1 MSETSTPPA
10 LKNVDLDLN
19 GGTVRVCWFP
29 GASREAVLAAVRA
42 AARLK
47 ADAAFHV
54 ETADGAALAFDDSVP
69 DGTRLRLVVEGGAP
83 AQAAPPA
90 PAAPPVRQPVQ
101 GPRPYPIIG
110 NLPELHHA
118 DGLVAA
124 VEALHAKHGE
134 FFAFQ
139 VGGNRG
145 YFCSDADIVAEMCA
159 APDVFAK
166 LVDGRGGIGNLAD
179 KSVGSTLFTASD
191 NDPLWH
197 QAHRIL
203 APAFGATALKNYY
216 GRIVEVADDLL
227 DHLDR
232 RAPGESFLATE
243 LMTRMTFEAISYAAF
258 NRRYGA
264 IDSPDLPPFVEAMN
278 VVLADA
284 MAEPKRLLPEVF
296 YHQARK
302 ARAAADKIMLGEVE
316 TIVAERRAAMA
327 AGQAVPTD
335 LLQVMLTTPDRVT
348 GQKLP
353 DDNIRG
359 QLIVLL
365 IAGHETTSGMLAYAL
380 YHLWKSPEA
389 METLIAEVDQ
399 VLGRDFSYKPTYE
412 DVGKLVYTQ
421 RVLKE
426 ALRLCPPVPMFP
438 RAITRDTVVGNGR
451 YDVKAGERIFVS
463 LLAMQKNPRFWGED
477 AQVFRPDRF
486 GPEEEER
493 RHPHAYH
500 PFGMGARSCI
510 GFQFALIEA
519 KMVLARFAQRFT
531 ARPKDPH
538 YVLRHKQA
546 LTVKPDHL
554 EMVLERRPEVK
565 GRFPVRAEPAK
576 AQAVPTAE
584 VSQAGGRR
592 MSVLYGSNMG
602 GCRDIALS
610 LAQQAGARGF
620 SATVAELDEQAGRP
634 WLTDG
639 PVLIVT
645 STYNGTPPDN
655 AARFAKWLETAPA
668 GACAGVR
675 YAVLGCGNT
684 QWHLTFQKFPKTV
697 AAGLASLGGAAL
709 IEPGMADAAGDYEAV
724 VESWTTALWTAL
736 ETAFGGADGGGTTG
750 PGATDTA
757 AAPDAPAVKV
767 EVVNFA
773 GNATGTAPRSGTRL
787 DQGAFIARVRV
798 NRELQGPG
806 AVCSTRHIEIPLPAG
821 TSYAAGDHLAVFPV
835 NPPALVAAAAA
846 RCGLTPETCVLLTA
860 LHPQAAGEAGLPF
873 GMPVS
878 VAELLSAHVDLAG
891 PVTRRDLRAW
901 AEAAQCPPDRARIAG
916 WLSDFPA
923 AVAEVKPRMEDLL
936 AQVPSVKLDLATLL
950 TIRPALKPRY
960 YSISSSPLMSPQACT
975 ITVGVHQ
982 FDTADGVRHDGLCS
996 PYLAACA
1003 EDAALRVLVKDTGS
1017 AFHLPADPSVPLV
1030 LIGPGTGLAPLR
1042 GFIQERHAQRMQ
1054 GLAVGPV
1061 LLFFGCRDES
1071 DYLYREELE
1080 TYRDEGTLSLLA
1092 VGFSRHAGTPRTYV
1106 QDLLRVH
1113 GEEVRRQVAAGA
1125 SVLVCGNARTMA
1137 PDVRATFAELLGGP
1151 VLADLEAGG
1160 RYLQDVWAS
1169 A

>member
-10 LKNVDLDLN
+10 LKNVDLDMAA
-19 GGTVRVCWFP
+19 GTVRVCWFP

-42 AARLK
+42 AAGLE

-54 ETADGAALAFDDSVP
+54 ETADGTVVAFDDSVP
-69 DGTRLRLVVEGGAP
+69 DGMRLRLVVESGA
-83 AQAAPPA
+83 PA
-90 PAAPPVRQPVQ
+90 PAAPAVRQAVQ

-110 NLPELHHA
+110 NLPDLHHA

-124 VEALHAKHGE
+124 VDALHAKHGE

-139 VGGNRG
+139 VAGKRA
-145 YFCSDADIVAEMCA
+145 YFCADADIVAEMCA

-166 LVDGRGGIGNLAD
+166 LVEGRGGLRNLAD
-179 KSVGSTLFTASD
+179 KSVGSALFTASD

-232 RAPGESFLATE
+232 LAPGESFLATE

-264 IDSPDLPPFVEAMN
+264 VDSPGLPPFVEAMN
-278 VVLADA
+278 VVLTDA

-302 ARAAADKIMLGEVE
+302 ARAAADRIMLEEVE

-327 AGQAVPTD
+327 AGEAVPTD

-380 YHLWKSPEA
+380 YHLWKYPET

-412 DVGKLVYTQ
+412 DVGRLVYTQ

-438 RAITRDTVVGNGR
+438 RAITRDAVVGNGR
-451 YDVKAGERIFVS
+451 YEVKAGERIFVS
-463 LLAMQKNPRFWGED
+463 LSAMQKNPRFWGED

-493 RHPHAYH
+493 HHPHAYH

-519 KMVLARFAQRFT
+519 KMVLARFIQRFT
-531 ARPKDPH
+531 AHPKDPH

-546 LTVKPDHL
+546 LTVKPAHL
-554 EMVLERRPEVK
+554 EMLLERRPEVK
-565 GRFPVRAEPAK
+565 GRFPIRPEPPK
-576 AQAVPTAE
+576 AQAAPAAE
-584 VSQAGGRR
+584 AAQAGGRR

-602 GCRDIALS
+602 GCRDVALA

-620 SATVAELDEQAGRP
+620 SATVAELDEQAGQP

-655 AARFAKWLETAPA
+655 AARFAKWLEAAPA
-668 GACAGVR
+668 GACAGLR

-684 QWHLTFQKFPKTV
+684 QWHQTFQKFPKTV
-697 AAGLASLGGAAL
+697 AARLSELGGTAL
-709 IEPGMADAAGDYEAV
+709 LEAGTADAAGDYEAAV
-724 VESWTTALWTAL
+724 DSWTAAFWAAL
-736 ETAFGGADGGGTTG
+736 ETAFGSADGGDATG
-750 PGATDTA
+750 PGARDFGA
-757 AAPDAPAVKV
+757 RDPGAIADMPAVKV

-773 GNATGTAPRSGTRL
+773 GNASGAAPRSGTRL
-787 DQGAFIARVRV
+787 DQGAFLARVGI
-798 NRELQGPG
+798 NRELQGAG
-806 AVCSTRHIEIPLPAG
+806 AVCSTRHIEIPLPAS

-835 NPPALVAAAAA
+835 NPPALVASAAA
-846 RCGLTPETCVLLTA
+846 RCGLAPETRVLLTA
-860 LHPQAAGEAGLPF
+860 LHPEAAGEAGLPF
-873 GMPVS
+873 GMPVT
-878 VAELLSAHVDLAG
+878 VGELLAEHVDLAG

-901 AEAAQCPPDRARIAG
+901 AQAAQCPPDRARISG
-916 WLSDFPA
+916 WLSDFPT
-923 AVAEVKPRMEDLL
+923 AVAEAKPRMEDLL

-1003 EDAALRVLVKDTGS
+1003 EDTPLRVLVKDTGS
-1017 AFHLPADPSVPLV
+1017 AFHLPADPAVPLV

-1042 GFIQERHAQRMQ
+1042 GFIQERHAQRAQ

-1092 VGFSRHAGTPRTYV
+1092 VGFSRRAGTPRTYV

-1113 GEEVRRQVAAGA
+1113 GDEVRRQVAGGA

-1151 VLADLEAGG
+1151 ALAELEAGG